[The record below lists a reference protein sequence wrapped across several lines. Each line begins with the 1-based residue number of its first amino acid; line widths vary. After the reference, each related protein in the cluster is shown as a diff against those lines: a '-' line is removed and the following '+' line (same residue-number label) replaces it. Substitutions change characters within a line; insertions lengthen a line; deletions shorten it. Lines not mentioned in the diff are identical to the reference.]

1 MIYRVILPELTPE
14 PIAEFKLSVDTLEEM
29 LENAKAGGS
38 VTILVYPDRAE
49 VELR

>member
-1 MIYRVILPELTPE
+1 MSNRVILPELTPE

-29 LENAKAGGS
+29 LKNAKAGGA
-38 VTILVYPDRAE
+38 VIILVYPDRAG

>member
-1 MIYRVILPELTPE
+1 MSNRVILPERTPE

-29 LENAKAGGS
+29 LKNARAGGA